1 MVEFKVVISDPKTG
15 RAYQVEI
22 SEPQANVFIGKKIGE
37 TVEGDAIGLPGY
49 VLEIT
54 GGSDKDGFP
63 MRRDIPGAVRR
74 RVLLSGPP
82 GYHPKRKGA
91 RKRKTVVGNTISPSI
106 VQINT
111 KIVKRGRKKIET
123 LLGLEAEEGEEE
135 VKEEVAAES

>member
-15 RAYQVEI
+15 RAYQVEL
-22 SEPQANVFIGKKIGE
+22 SEPQANVFIGKKIGD

-63 MRRDIPGAVRR
+63 MRRDLPGAVRR
-74 RVLLSGPP
+74 RILLSGPP
-82 GYHPKRKGA
+82 GYHPKKKGA

-111 KIVKRGRKKIET
+111 KIVQRGRKKIET
-123 LLGLEAEEGEEE
+123 LLGIEAGEEE
-135 VKEEVAAES
+135 GKEEEVAAES

>member
-1 MVEFKVVISDPKTG
+1 LVISDPKTG
-15 RAYQVEI
+15 RAYQTEI
-22 SEPQANVFIGKKIGE
+22 SDPQASVFIGKRIGD

-63 MRRDIPGAVRR
+63 MRRDLPGPWRR
-74 RVLLSGPP
+74 RVLLAGPP
-82 GYHPKRKGA
+82 GFHPKKKGV
-91 RKRKTVVGNTISPSI
+91 RKRKTVVGNTISPNI

-123 LLGLEAEEGEEE
+123 LLGLEEGEEGGE
-135 VKEEVAAES
+135 KVESTSES